1 MYLMH
6 FLTKIFLPFVKLF
19 VTLHCKSRDGQNIA
33 HEPKNL
39 QPLGVTKI
47 PLKGK

>member
-1 MYLMH
+1 MY
-6 FLTKIFLPFVKLF
+6 FIIYF

-33 HEPKNL
+33 HERKNL